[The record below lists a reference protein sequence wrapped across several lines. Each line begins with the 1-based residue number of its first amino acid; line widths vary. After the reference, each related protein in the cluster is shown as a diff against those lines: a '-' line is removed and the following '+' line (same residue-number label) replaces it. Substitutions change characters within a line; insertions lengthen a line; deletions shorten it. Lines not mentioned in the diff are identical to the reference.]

1 MTSASY
7 VRCRMFSPISGN
19 LLDYDVD
26 TKEMVD
32 PEYGW
37 RRDLQRKYS
46 VAADGTSVSNLL
58 YRQCCSATVHLTSP
72 SCRVQLCTGGK
83 CTRTTKWM

>member
-1 MTSASY
+1 MTTTSH

-37 RRDLQRKYS
+37 RRDLQRKHS
-46 VAADGTSVSNLL
+46 VAADGVSDSNL
-58 YRQCCSATVHLTSP
+58 
-72 SCRVQLCTGGK
+72 
-83 CTRTTKWM
+83 

>member
-1 MTSASY
+1 MTSASH

-19 LLDYDVD
+19 LLDFDVD

-37 RRDLQRKYS
+37 RRDLQREYS
-46 VAADGTSVSNLL
+46 AAADGTSVSNL
-58 YRQCCSATVHLTSP
+58 
-72 SCRVQLCTGGK
+72 
-83 CTRTTKWM
+83 